1 LDQSTTAREWNHG
14 GTRKLNMAT
23 EVVKKENKYQS
34 AFEALKARK
43 PSVAWIELVR
53 ESAMDRFESLGFP
66 TVAEEEWKYTNL
78 SQLSKQHFDPAAP
91 SQVTDYNAAQY
102 SFHETSDS
110 HIVLVNGTL
119 RNDLSA
125 RKNVDDVVAIDLF
138 DAIAD
143 GRYGKIVRDY
153 LARNADYH
161 DRGLTALN
169 TAFLESGVFVLVPR
183 NFQME
188 APLQITYIAD
198 AAGTSNFPRV
208 LIVAEENS
216 SVKLVERFVSAGQ
229 HSTFTNAVVEIVL
242 LDGARLKHDRLQQE
256 GPEAFH
262 VATTAAELGRGSSY
276 NSTAINLGAKLA
288 RHDVSVVMNH
298 EGAECWVDGL
308 YVVGSNQHSDTHSVI
323 DHKQPYCNSH
333 QLYKGILDG
342 NGRAVFNG
350 KIFVREGAQKTDAMQ
365 TNKNLLLSPQ
375 ARVDTKPQLEIYADD
390 VKCAHG
396 AAVGQIDQE
405 ELFYLATRGIN
416 PDLGKSL
423 LTYGFAEEV
432 IGKIGVESIR
442 AQLDQV
448 IMNQIHAR
456 PILGTQASSPAV

>member
-1 LDQSTTAREWNHG
+1 
-14 GTRKLNMAT
+14 MAT

-34 AFEALKARK
+34 AFEALKTRK
-43 PSVAWIELVR
+43 PSSAWVELVR

-66 TVAEEEWKYTNL
+66 TVGEEEWKYTNL
-78 SQLSKQHFDPAAP
+78 ALLSKQHFEPAVSHEVVVDSA
-91 SQVTDYNAAQY
+91 TEF
-102 SFHETSDS
+102 SFPETSDS
-110 HIVLVNGTL
+110 HIVLINGTF
-119 RNDLSA
+119 RGDLSA
-125 RKNVDDVVAIDLF
+125 TSKLDGITAIDLF
-138 DAIAD
+138 SAIAD
-143 GRYGKIVRDY
+143 ARYSKEVRSY
-153 LARNADYH
+153 LARNANYH

-169 TAFLESGVFVLVPR
+169 TAFLESGVFVLVPK

-188 APLQITYIAD
+188 APLQITYLAD
-198 AAGTSNFPRV
+198 SAETSTANFPRV
-208 LIVAEENS
+208 LLVAEENS
-216 SVKLVERFVSAGQ
+216 SVNLVERFVSTGN
-229 HSTFTNAVVEIVL
+229 HPTFTNTVVEIVL
-242 LDGARLKHDRLQQE
+242 KDGARLKHDRLQQE
-256 GPEAFH
+256 NSEAFH
-262 VATTAAELGRGSSY
+262 VATTSAELGRGSSY

-288 RHDVSVVMNH
+288 RHDISVVMNN

-323 DHKQPYCNSH
+323 DHRQPYCNSH

-375 ARVDTKPQLEIYADD
+375 ARIDTKPQLEIYADD

-405 ELFYLATRGIN
+405 ELFYLATRGID
-416 PDLGKSL
+416 PELGKNL

-442 AQLDQV
+442 AQLDQAV
-448 IMNQIHAR
+448 LNQIHA
-456 PILGTQASSPAV
+456 PLETEI

>member
-1 LDQSTTAREWNHG
+1 MDQGTTAREWNHR

-23 EVVKKENKYQS
+23 EVVKKENKYQA
-34 AFEALKARK
+34 AFDALKARK

-53 ESAMDRFESLGFP
+53 ESAMDRFDSLGFP
-66 TVAEEEWKYTNL
+66 TVADEEWKYTNL
-78 SQLSKQHFDPAAP
+78 SQLSKQHFDPAGP
-91 SQVTDYNAAQY
+91 SQVTDYATQY
-102 SFHETSDS
+102 SFEETSDS
-110 HIVLVNGTL
+110 HVVLVNGIL
-119 RNDLSA
+119 RNDLST
-125 RKNVDDVVAIDLF
+125 RKNLDDVVAIDLF

-143 GRYGKIVRDY
+143 ARYGKIVRDY

-183 NFQME
+183 NLQME
-188 APLQITYIAD
+188 APLQITYIAN

-216 SVKLVERFVSAGQ
+216 SVKLVERFVSPGQ
-229 HSTFTNAVVEIVL
+229 HSTFTNAVIEIVL

-256 GPEAFH
+256 SPEAFH
-262 VATTAAELGRGSSY
+262 VAITAAELGRGSSY

-308 YVVGSNQHSDTHSVI
+308 YVVGRNQHSDTHSVI

-333 QLYKGILDG
+333 QLYKGILDE

-350 KIFVREGAQKTDAMQ
+350 KIFVREGAQKTDSMQ

-375 ARVDTKPQLEIYADD
+375 AQVDTKPQLEIYADD

-416 PDLGKSL
+416 PQLGKSL

-432 IGKIGVESIR
+432 IGKIGLESIR
-442 AQLDQV
+442 TQLDQAV
-448 IMNQIHAR
+448 MNQIHVLA
-456 PILGTQASSPAV
+456 PQASSPAV